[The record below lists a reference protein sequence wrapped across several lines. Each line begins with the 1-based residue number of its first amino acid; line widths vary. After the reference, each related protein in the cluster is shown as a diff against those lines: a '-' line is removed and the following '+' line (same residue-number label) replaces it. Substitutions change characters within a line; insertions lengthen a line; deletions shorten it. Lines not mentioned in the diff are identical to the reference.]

1 MSLLRGLSRTRVLLL
16 GLAVGHMLAHS
27 GVVPAELKTSG
38 VVLAVLGGGVGMSA
52 LATLELDDNA
62 IAFFAGHVILTKIRI
77 NLVYCNN
84 NVRSWQTQFPTHP
97 HTLVIGDMVYCRVYI
112 LNTQRLV
119 R

>member
-27 GVVPAELKTSG
+27 GVVPAELKTSS

-62 IAFFAGHVILTKIRI
+62 IAFFAGHVILAKIRI
-77 NLVYCNN
+77 NLVYCSKNMC
-84 NVRSWQTQFPTHP
+84 SWQPQFLPRHSTY
-97 HTLVIGDMVYCRVYI
+97 LLGDMVYCRVYI

>member
-1 MSLLRGLSRTRVLLL
+1 MSLLRGLSRTCVLLL

-52 LATLELDDNA
+52 LAALELDDNA
-62 IAFFAGHVILTKIRI
+62 IAFFAGHVILAKIRI
-77 NLVYCNN
+77 NLIYCSKNM
-84 NVRSWQTQFPTHP
+84 RSWQTQFPA
-97 HTLVIGDMVYCRVYI
+97 HTSTSMMSDMVYCRVYI

>member
-1 MSLLRGLSRTRVLLL
+1 MVCRVLRVELL
-16 GLAVGHMLAHS
+16 GLAVGHMLAHG
-27 GVVPAELKTSG
+27 GVVTTELKTSG

-62 IAFFAGHVILTKIRI
+62 IAFFAGHVILAKIRI
-77 NLVYCNN
+77 NFIYCSKNMRN
-84 NVRSWQTQFPTHP
+84 WQTQFPSHP